1 MWVNYLIKV
10 RISEQGEGMG
20 EGADVI
26 SNYAKNKK
34 AVYSYWCDQ
43 ILQVAGLYKEHHAT
57 LAGNYITKITAVHF
71 TD

>member
-1 MWVNYLIKV
+1 
-10 RISEQGEGMG
+10 MG

-26 SNYAKNKK
+26 SNYAKNKN

-57 LAGNYITKITAVHF
+57 SAGNYITKITAVHF